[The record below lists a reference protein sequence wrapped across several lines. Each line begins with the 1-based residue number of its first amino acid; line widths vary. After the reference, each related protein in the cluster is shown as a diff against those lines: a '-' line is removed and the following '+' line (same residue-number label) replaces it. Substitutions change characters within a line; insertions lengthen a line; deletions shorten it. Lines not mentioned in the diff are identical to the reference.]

1 MIIKREPHRVYE
13 FCELEIGDVF
23 ALPTSDSIFIKTEDT
38 GGIDLAQGWWCSVDG
53 ETLCTKPRCEL
64 VVYD

>member
-1 MIIKREPHRVYE
+1 MIIKREPKRVYE

-23 ALPTSDSIFIKTEDT
+23 VLPTSDSVFMKTEDN

-53 ETLCTKPRCEL
+53 ETLCTKPHCEL